1 MSLGYQTVELL
12 IELRMQEQAQELAR
26 AQLLAQLRQP
36 TTGAAPHRLAT
47 AYRHQLAR
55 GLRACARRLDPALQ
69 AA

>member
-12 IELRMQEQAQELAR
+12 IELRKQEQAQDLAR

-36 TTGAAPHRLAT
+36 TTGAPQHRLAT
-47 AYRHQLAR
+47 VYRHHLAR

>member
-12 IELRMQEQAQELAR
+12 IELHQQEHARELAQ

-36 TTGAAPHRLAT
+36 RTATRYHRFAT
-47 AYRHQLAR
+47 AYRHHLAR
-55 GLRACARRLDPALQ
+55 GLRACARRLDPAMQ